1 MADSVNEVMREEE
14 VAKLD
19 DDIVDVSEIIS
30 LRIFDVIL
38 IFVLCLQELW
48 PIPGTSDAV
57 DIKNDILIYSF
68 KYEYVIKEV
77 NLEDV
82 FDLKWILP
90 ILAIHKGD
98 WDAVIALY
106 EH

>member
-1 MADSVNEVMREEE
+1 M
-14 VAKLD
+14 KLCERKKLLNLMM
-19 DDIVDVSEIIS
+19 ILLMFQKLSF
-30 LRIFDVIL
+30 RIFDVIL

-48 PIPGTSDAV
+48 PIPGTLDAV
-57 DIKNDILIYSF
+57 DIKNDILFYSF

-77 NLEDV
+77 DLEDV

>member
-1 MADSVNEVMREEE
+1 MDADDNE
-14 VAKLD
+14 
-19 DDIVDVSEIIS
+19 I
-30 LRIFDVIL
+30 
-38 IFVLCLQELW
+38 
-48 PIPGTSDAV
+48 
-57 DIKNDILIYSF
+57 DILIYSF
-68 KYEYVIKEV
+68 KYEYVIKEET
-77 NLEDV
+77 LENV